1 MISFCLILV
10 VRTYTDTKIADDDS
24 NNSDILGLI
33 IGGAIGGVLL
43 LVVVIIIVVCR
54 VKRKGNLFYV
64 LCAVTI
70 AS

>member
-1 MISFCLILV
+1 M
-10 VRTYTDTKIADDDS
+10 RTYTDTKI
-24 NNSDILGLI
+24 NSDILGLI
-33 IGGAIGGVLL
+33 IGGTIGGVLL